1 MANEV
6 TCAPVATRSTG
17 AHVGAPPA
25 TENESAGAE
34 SNHTINAHTR
44 ADQTIIGRDDLTDN
58 ERAAFDELLFEL
70 GGPKTLRAIGERLG
84 LSRER
89 VRQIEVS
96 ALRKLRFASEP
107 WRE

>member
-1 MANEV
+1 MSEA
-6 TCAPVATRSTG
+6 
-17 AHVGAPPA
+17 
-25 TENESAGAE
+25 
-34 SNHTINAHTR
+34 
-44 ADQTIIGRDDLTDN
+44 

-70 GGPKTLRAIGERLG
+70 GGPKTLREIGARLG